1 MNRADF
7 QALAFLRVDD
17 ATALLA
23 AGQWSAAYYFI
34 GYAVECALKAC
45 IAKRTNQYDFPDK
58 ERANKSHTHRIE
70 ELVVQADLLIDRK
83 ADSAANPIR
92 RLYWQTVEAW
102 NEGSRYLTWSE
113 QNARN
118 LYDAINDPMKGVL
131 TWIMAHW

>member
-7 QALAFLRVDD
+7 QALALMRVAD
-17 ATALLA
+17 AASLLKD
-23 AGQWSAAYYFI
+23 GRWSAAYYFI
-34 GYAVECALKAC
+34 GYAVEFALKAC

-102 NEGSRYLTWSE
+102 NESSRYLTCSE

-118 LYDAINDPMKGVL
+118 LNDAINDPVHGVM
-131 TWIMAHW
+131 TWIMARW